1 MTVHDGID
9 TGRPVRLA
17 LGSRAAGLTLGAALL
32 TTGLMAGVYY
42 DWAVSVM
49 PGLARTDDRT
59 FVYVMQEITE
69 AIQNPV
75 FFLGFFGAPLLTLG
89 ALLLERRSGA
99 QQAVRWIWAALGL
112 NVLAVVVTIAFNVPL
127 NDELVRAGNPDEIG
141 DIAAVRDR
149 FEDPWVAWNIVRTL
163 VATAALAC
171 LGWALVL
178 HGGAAATRTK
188 EAT

>member
-112 NVLAVVVTIAFNVPL
+112 NVLASSSRSRSTCHSTTSSSAP
-127 NDELVRAGNPDEIG
+127 
-141 DIAAVRDR
+141 
-149 FEDPWVAWNIVRTL
+149 
-163 VATAALAC
+163 
-171 LGWALVL
+171 
-178 HGGAAATRTK
+178 ATRTRSAILPPS
-188 EAT
+188 ATASKTPGSPGTSSAPSWQPRRSPASGGRSSSTAVPLQHE